1 MGVIV
6 EVVSPEGVT
15 VVDGETPTSVV
26 EVVRPSAEAI
36 ETTSTTT
43 LVEVVRATEPTV
55 VDQAVTSRVVE
66 VVRGETSP
74 IETAANEA
82 VVDVV
87 RPGGTV
93 VNVQGGPVLPSNPY
107 DGQIWILTP

>member
-1 MGVIV
+1 MAVTV
-6 EVVSPEGVT
+6 EVVSPQGVT
-15 VVDGETPTSVV
+15 VVDGDTPTKVV
-26 EVVRPSAEAI
+26 EVARPAVEA
-36 ETTSTTT
+36 
-43 LVEVVRATEPTV
+43 VEVATVKTV
-55 VDQAVTSRVVE
+55 VEIARTSEPIVVDEASYARVVE

-74 IETAANEA
+74 IETTASEA

>member
-6 EVVSPEGVT
+6 EVVSPSDVT
-15 VVDGETPTSVV
+15 VVDGDTPTLVV
-26 EVVRPSAEAI
+26 EVVKPSAEAI
-36 ETTSTTT
+36 ETTSTATS
-43 LVEVVRATEPTV
+43 VEVVRTAEPTV
-55 VDQAVTSRVVE
+55 VDEAVTSRVVE

-93 VNVQGGPVLPSNPY
+93 VNVQGGPILPPNPY
-107 DGQIWILTP
+107 DGQIWILTQ